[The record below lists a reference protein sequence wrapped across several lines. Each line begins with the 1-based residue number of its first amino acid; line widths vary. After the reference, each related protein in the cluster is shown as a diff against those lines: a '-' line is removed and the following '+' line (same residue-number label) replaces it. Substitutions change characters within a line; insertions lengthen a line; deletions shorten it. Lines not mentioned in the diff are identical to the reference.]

1 MWSCDKIEKVSPSKV
16 GPVLFLLSQAC
27 LLSAGFP
34 PGDTIAGQ
42 HNDWEF
48 SYTLGF
54 NCGKGQVEVEV
65 ERRDRESGVLQPVTE
80 IQK

>member
-1 MWSCDKIEKVSPSKV
+1 M

-34 PGDTIAGQ
+34 LGDTIARQ

-48 SYTLGF
+48 SYTQGF

-65 ERRDRESGVLQPVTE
+65 ERRERKNGVLQPVSE
-80 IQK
+80 IDLSKIEIKSLWFE